1 VAPTPKSKRGMGV
14 TYYDTNYGNFQT
26 SLYSEIRREAF
37 GEDIGQNSWMTA
49 GEQDMFL
56 DWLHLS
62 AGKKLLD
69 IACGS
74 GGPALRITTKTGC
87 SLVGI
92 DLHEQAISTAKSLA
106 SQRNLEKRT
115 EFRAVNASEP
125 LPFPNAHFDAITCV
139 DAINHIPNRPSVLA
153 QWARLLKPG
162 GRLLFTDPVTVT
174 GPLTNEELATR
185 SSVGFLLFVPEGY
198 DKEVIAQ
205 SGLRLL
211 VIKNLTTN
219 MAEVA
224 GNRRAAPREKMRCR
238 PAGRRRPAIYSAAE
252 PPGDG
257 CSPSSR
263 SAPVPFC
270 LRLRENHLTK
280 HWAPDMS
287 APQAASR
294 GEKPV
299 PVPAFWDIGE

>member
-1 VAPTPKSKRGMGV
+1 MAPTPRSKRDARA
-14 TYYDTNYGNFQT
+14 TYYDTNYDNFQT
-26 SLYSEIRREAF
+26 ELYSEIRREAF

-49 GEQDMFL
+49 SEQDVFV

-62 AGKKLLD
+62 TGKKLLD

-74 GGPALRITTKTGC
+74 GGPALRIAAKTGC

-92 DLHEQAISTAKSLA
+92 DLHEGAILMAKSLA
-106 SQRNLEKRT
+106 AQWKLKNDV
-115 EFRAVNASEP
+115 EFRVVNASEP
-125 LPFPNAHFDAITCV
+125 LPFPDGHFDGIICV
-139 DAINHIPNRPSVLA
+139 DAINHIPDRPSVLA

-162 GRLLFTDPVTVT
+162 GRLLFSDPVTVT

-211 VIKNLTTN
+211 LRKNLTSN

-224 GNRRAAPREKMRCR
+224 EKRHAARGKR
-238 PAGRRRPAIYSAAE
+238 SAAIRQVE
-252 PPGDG
+252 G
-257 CSPSSR
+257 SR
-263 SAPVPFC
+263 AFAAQQNFLAIVA
-270 LRLRENHLTK
+270 RLAHEARL
-280 HWAPDMS
+280 
-287 APQAASR
+287 SR
-294 GEKPV
+294 FVYVSEK
-299 PVPAFWDIGE
+299 IT

>member
-1 VAPTPKSKRGMGV
+1 MAPTPRSKRTRV

-26 SLYSEIRREAF
+26 ELYSEIRREAF

-49 GEQDMFL
+49 SEQDVFL

-74 GGPALRITTKTGC
+74 GGPPLRIAAKTGC

-106 SQRNLEKRT
+106 AQRNLNGA
-115 EFRAVNASEP
+115 EFRVVNACEP
-125 LPFPNAHFDAITCV
+125 LPFPDGHFEAITCV

-153 QWARLLKPG
+153 EWSRLLKPG

-174 GPLTNEELATR
+174 GPLTSEELATR
-185 SSVGFLLFVPEGY
+185 SSVGLLLFVPEGY

-211 VIKNLTTN
+211 VCKNLTTN

-224 GNRRAAPREKMRCR
+224 EKRRAAPEKRC
-238 PAGRRRPAIYSAAE
+238 AAVQQVE
-252 PPGDG
+252 GDRAFAAQQNLLAMVARLAHEARL
-257 CSPSSR
+257 SR
-263 SAPVPFC
+263 FVYVS
-270 LRLRENHLTK
+270 
-280 HWAPDMS
+280 
-287 APQAASR
+287 
-294 GEKPV
+294 EK
-299 PVPAFWDIGE
+299 IT